1 MMAKPRIPAFQLER
15 QRLGELPSDQVA
27 NVGEALAL
35 DAEARARLDELQAD
49 DARILDAHPPRVM
62 AAAIRERIDRESRA
76 SSPSRARAPLLAAAA
91 AGVCLLAVV
100 PLALQRS
107 PLPETRIKGL
117 APSLLVFRESANRPE
132 PLASSSLARADDV
145 VQLAY
150 QAAGRRFGVVI
161 SIDGR
166 GHVTRHLPKT
176 GDRAA
181 RLESGSPVP
190 LPEAYRLDDAPGF
203 ELFFLVTA
211 DAPFSVEAVVREAER
226 QYGSGTGPARA
237 GIRLDLPP
245 NLDQFRFE
253 LRKEGSR

>member
-1 MMAKPRIPAFQLER
+1 MMGVPRIPAWQLER
-15 QRLGELPSDQVA
+15 HRLGELPSHQA
-27 NVGEALAL
+27 ASIAETLAG
-35 DAEARARLDELQAD
+35 DAEARAHIDELQAD
-49 DARILDAHPPRVM
+49 DARVLAAHPPRVM
-62 AAAIRERIDRESRA
+62 AAAIGERIDRESKA
-76 SSPSRARAPLLAAAA
+76 PSPSRARVRLLGAAAA
-91 AGVCLLAVV
+91 AVCLLAVV
-100 PLALQRS
+100 PLVRPRS

-132 PLASSSLARADDV
+132 PLASSSFARADDV
-145 VQLAY
+145 IQLAY
-150 QAAGRRFGVVI
+150 QAAGRRYGVVI

-181 RLESGSPVP
+181 RLESGAPVP
-190 LPEAYRLDDAPGF
+190 LAEAYRLDDAPGF
-203 ELFFLVTA
+203 ELFFLVAA

-226 QYGSGTGPARA
+226 QYSGGTGLARA
-237 GIRLDLPP
+237 GIRLDLAA

>member
-1 MMAKPRIPAFQLER
+1 MEPRRIPVWQLER
-15 QRLGELPSDQVA
+15 RRLGELPADQAARVD
-27 NVGEALAL
+27 ETLAG
-35 DAEARARLDELQAD
+35 DAEARAQLDELRAD
-49 DARILDAHPPRVM
+49 DARILAAHPPRVM
-62 AAAIRERIDRESRA
+62 AAAIRERIDRESGTP
-76 SSPSRARAPLLAAAA
+76 SPSRSRVPLLGAVAAA
-91 AGVCLLAVV
+91 VCLLAVV
-100 PLALQRS
+100 PLALQR
-107 PLPETRIKGL
+107 PALPGTRIKGL

-132 PLASSSLARADDV
+132 PVASSSFARADDV
-145 VQLAY
+145 IQLAY
-150 QAAGRRFGVVI
+150 QAAGRPYGVVI

-181 RLESGSPVP
+181 RLESGAPVP

-226 QYGSGTGPARA
+226 QYAGAGGSARA
-237 GIRLDLPP
+237 GLRLDLPA

>member
-1 MMAKPRIPAFQLER
+1 MATRRIPSWQLER
-15 QRLGELPSDQVA
+15 HRLGELPPDESARVA
-27 NVGEALAL
+27 EALAG
-35 DAEARARLDELQAD
+35 DPEARAQIDELQTD
-49 DARILDAHPPRVM
+49 DARVLDAHPSRVM
-62 AAAIRERIDRESRA
+62 AAAIRERVDRELRA
-76 SSPSRARAPLLAAAA
+76 TSPSRARIPLVSAAAA
-91 AGVCLLAVV
+91 VICLLAFL

-107 PLPETRIKGL
+107 SLPETRIKGL

-132 PLASSSLARADDV
+132 PLAASSIARADDV
-145 VQLAY
+145 IQLAY
-150 QAAGRRFGVVI
+150 QAAGRPYGAVI

-181 RLESGSPVP
+181 RLESGAPVP
-190 LPEAYRLDDAPGF
+190 LSEAYRLDDAPGF

-226 QYGSGTGPARA
+226 QYEKGASSARA
-237 GIRLDLPP
+237 GIRLYLPP

>member
-1 MMAKPRIPAFQLER
+1 MANGRIPPWQLER
-15 QRLGELPSDQVA
+15 HRLGELPPDEAARVD
-27 NVGEALAL
+27 EALAG
-35 DAEARARLDELQAD
+35 DPEARAQVDGLRED

-62 AAAIRERIDRESRA
+62 AAAIRERIERESRA
-76 SSPSRARAPLLAAAA
+76 TSPPRARVPVLSAAAA
-91 AGVCLLAVV
+91 ALCLLAFL

-107 PLPETRIKGL
+107 SLPETRIKGL

-132 PLASSSLARADDV
+132 PLAASSVARADDV
-145 VQLAY
+145 IQLAY
-150 QAAGRRFGVVI
+150 QAAGRPFGSVI

-166 GHVTRHLPKT
+166 GHVTRHLPRT

-181 RLESGSPVP
+181 RLESGGPVP
-190 LPEAYRLDDAPGF
+190 LSEAYRLDDAPGF

-211 DAPFSVEAVVREAER
+211 DAPFSVEAVVREAAR
-226 QYGSGTGPARA
+226 QYGNAAGSARA

-245 NLDQFRFE
+245 NLAQFRFE